1 MTFYPWILPRSGRL
15 TIESSWSHGAEPTS
29 PATYRMSDNELG
41 ELYKQLKEL
50 EEAGLSTVQVPLGA
64 PVMFVKETNGRCE
77 CAWTT
82 E

>member
-1 MTFYPWILPRSGRL
+1 
-15 TIESSWSHGAEPTS
+15 
-29 PATYRMSDNELG
+29 MSDNELG